1 MSNNRAYNDPEQL
14 PTGACGQPVECYSR
28 VCGYFRPVSNWN
40 KGKKEEFKD
49 RKTFEIKP
57 HVTLKKIDSGIDY
70 QHGIEYNTY
79 DIVTGG
85 AE

>member
-1 MSNNRAYNDPEQL
+1 MTNNKH
-14 PTGACGQPVECYSR
+14 ACGAQCEVYSR

-57 HVTLKKIDSGIDY
+57 EMKIRKIDSGY
-70 QHGIEYNTY
+70 EPQTGIEFSTWEINGNATN
-79 DIVTGG
+79 
-85 AE
+85 